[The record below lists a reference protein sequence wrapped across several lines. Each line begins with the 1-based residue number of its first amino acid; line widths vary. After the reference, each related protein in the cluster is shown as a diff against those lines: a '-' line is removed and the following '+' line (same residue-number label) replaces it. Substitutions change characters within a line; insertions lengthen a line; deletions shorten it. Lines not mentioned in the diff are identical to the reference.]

1 MSLATKKVTM
11 DRGGLKMKVG
21 DMVRLRK
28 VPAWLSPHT
37 DKRGKMGVVME
48 VKQDFGGSSSHV
60 RWSNNTEG
68 WVYERDVEVISES

>member
-1 MSLATKKVTM
+1 
-11 DRGGLKMKVG
+11 MKVG

-37 DKRGKMGVVME
+37 DKRGKMGVIVE
-48 VKQDFGGSSSHV
+48 VEQHPPGNEGQAYHV

>member
-1 MSLATKKVTM
+1 M

-48 VKQDFGGSSSHV
+48 AEQHSAGNSYHV

>member
-1 MSLATKKVTM
+1 
-11 DRGGLKMKVG
+11 MKVG

-28 VPAWLSPHT
+28 VPAWLQPHT

-48 VKQDFGGSSSHV
+48 VKQGLGGSWGSSYHV

-68 WVYERDVEVISES
+68 WVFERDVEVISES